1 MTGPLARG
9 SGHARRVG
17 SGNGAAH
24 LAFATRGIQSMPD
37 REGERSPTGQTPTVA
52 LASCDTQTLSQFGS
66 PFLLAEGK
74 VCVISLAA
82 IAQRLGLR
90 WPQRRDIV
98 REHTVKLL
106 NRTLGTDA
114 FHSWASETSI
124 VVAQPTSPD
133 IIGQARCLNCLKEIL
148 QHFLGD
154 SNIEDT
160 IVHSV
165 TRIVD
170 GNMLGER
177 LDVRRVTAAAL
188 QQSVGWER
196 GGPSTN
202 QWSPFVTSAGRRVRV
217 SCLLEPLIQLKSSR
231 RIGYRISRRVLEMPS
246 DVELPQQDLE
256 NLSRSDHA
264 NIDAASITRGLE
276 RLRAET
282 SDAKALSLI
291 VPVTF
296 STLSH
301 PAGAATLV
309 DLLAQ
314 ARADVQ
320 HGIICEI
327 VDYARAPPA
336 ALAAALATIRPHCS
350 HIVGRWE
357 AGRAFAA
364 GPDRAGDLVSG
375 VCFEC
380 PAMAGDAEF
389 VGWVKTLLAGK
400 HAAGASVLLFQ
411 LSDPRQV
418 ALAAALGASHASL
431 KSRT

>member
-1 MTGPLARG
+1 
-9 SGHARRVG
+9 
-17 SGNGAAH
+17 
-24 LAFATRGIQSMPD
+24 MPD
-37 REGERSPTGQTPTVA
+37 QEVNHPPTGQTPTIA
-52 LASCDTQTLSQFGS
+52 LAACDAQTLSQFGS

-82 IAQRLGLR
+82 IAQRLGPR
-90 WPQRRDIV
+90 WPLRRDIV

-106 NRTLGTDA
+106 DRALGTDA
-114 FHSWASETSI
+114 LHSWASETSI
-124 VVAQPTSPD
+124 IVAQPTSPD

-165 TRIVD
+165 TRILD
-170 GNMLGER
+170 GNLLGER

-188 QQSVGWER
+188 QQSAGSDGAGSSTNQWSPIVTPA
-196 GGPSTN
+196 GPSTN

-231 RIGYRISRRVLEMPS
+231 RIGYRISRRVLETPS
-246 DVELPQQDLE
+246 DVELPAQDLA
-256 NLSRSDHA
+256 NLSRTDHA
-264 NIDAASITRGLE
+264 SIDAASIARGLE

-296 STLSH
+296 ATLSH
-301 PAGAATLV
+301 PGGAATLV

-320 HGIICEI
+320 HGIICEV

-350 HIVGRWE
+350 HIIGRWE

-364 GPDRAGDLVSG
+364 GPDRVGDLVSG

-380 PAMAGDAEF
+380 PAMSGDAEF
-389 VGWVKTLLAGK
+389 VGWVRALLAGK
-400 HAAGASVLLFQ
+400 PTAGPGVLLFQ

-431 KSRT
+431 KFRA

>member
-1 MTGPLARG
+1 MG

-17 SGNGAAH
+17 SGKGAANMG
-24 LAFATRGIQSMPD
+24 LPARGIGMQPVSD
-37 REGERSPTGQTPTVA
+37 QGGERPPPGQTPAVA
-52 LASCDTQTLSQFGS
+52 LASCDAETLSQFGS
-66 PFLLAEGK
+66 PYLLAEGK

-82 IAQRLGLR
+82 IAQRLGPR
-90 WPQRRDIV
+90 WPLRRDIV

-106 NRTLGTDA
+106 DRTLGTDA
-114 FHSWASETSI
+114 LHSWASETSI
-124 VVAQPTSPD
+124 IVAQPTSPD

-170 GNMLGER
+170 GDLLGER

-188 QQSVGWER
+188 QLSARSEGAR
-196 GGPSTN
+196 PSTN

-231 RIGYRISRRVLEMPS
+231 RIGYRISRRVLETPS
-246 DVELPQQDLE
+246 EIELPPQDLE
-256 NLSRSDHA
+256 RLSRADHA
-264 NIDAASITRGLE
+264 SIDAASITRGLE

-350 HIVGRWE
+350 HVVGRWE

-364 GPDRAGDLVSG
+364 SPERAGDLVSG

-389 VGWVKTLLAGK
+389 VGWVRTLLAGK
-400 HAAGASVLLFQ
+400 RPAGAGVLLFQ

-418 ALAAALGASHASL
+418 ALATALGASHASL

>member
-1 MTGPLARG
+1 MSLPARG
-9 SGHARRVG
+9 IGMKRVSDQG
-17 SGNGAAH
+17 GG
-24 LAFATRGIQSMPD
+24 RP
-37 REGERSPTGQTPTVA
+37 PTGQTPSVA
-52 LASCDTQTLSQFGS
+52 LASCDAETLSRFGS

-82 IAQRLGLR
+82 IAQRLGPR
-90 WPQRRDIV
+90 WPLRRDIV

-106 NRTLGTDA
+106 DRTLGTDA
-114 FHSWASETSI
+114 LHSWASETSI
-124 VVAQPTSPD
+124 IVAQPTSPD
-133 IIGQARCLNCLKEIL
+133 IIGQARCLNCLKEVL

-160 IVHSV
+160 IVHLV
-165 TRIVD
+165 TRIVEGD
-170 GNMLGER
+170 LLGER

-188 QQSVGWER
+188 QLSVGSEGAR
-196 GGPSTN
+196 PSTN

-217 SCLLEPLIQLKSSR
+217 SCRLEPLIQLKSSR
-231 RIGYRISRRVLEMPS
+231 RIGYRISRRVLETPS
-246 DVELPQQDLE
+246 DVELSPQDLE
-256 NLSRSDHA
+256 RLSRADHA
-264 NIDAASITRGLE
+264 SIDAASIARGLE

-282 SDAKALSLI
+282 GDAKALSLI

-296 STLSH
+296 CTLSH
-301 PAGAATLV
+301 PGGAATLV

-327 VDYARAPPA
+327 IDYARAPPA

-364 GPDRAGDLVSG
+364 SPDRAGDLVSG

-389 VGWVKTLLAGK
+389 VGWVRTLLAGK
-400 HAAGASVLLFQ
+400 HPAGAGVLLFQ

-431 KSRT
+431 KFRT